1 MGVRGIN
8 LSDGDAVIGMQVHT
22 QGECLLI
29 VSENGIG
36 KRTIMGEFTIQNRG
50 GKGVKCYKIT
60 EKTGYVIGAKAV
72 NEENEVMLITTEGIV
87 IRIPCNGIS
96 IVGRIASGV
105 KLMNVDSENVVVASI
120 AKVRGQEDSEEE
132 TDPEDSENSQK
143 NQESE
148 SQDKNE

>member
-1 MGVRGIN
+1 
-8 LSDGDAVIGMQVHT
+8 
-22 QGECLLI
+22 
-29 VSENGIG
+29 
-36 KRTIMGEFTIQNRG
+36 
-50 GKGVKCYKIT
+50 
-60 EKTGYVIGAKAV
+60 
-72 NEENEVMLITTEGIV
+72 MLITTEGIV